1 MSKIN
6 VVRAGLAAG
15 LVSLAVSCACLAC
28 APAPAWAADG
38 AATAAAGETATATA
52 AATASE
58 KAPAG
63 LAGDSFEDGALAFG
77 GVGLTLPEGMEPR
90 LSGLQALAGSAD
102 DGLVVTVEKAS
113 FLTAPEGSDLAAAF
127 EAASAKAVSG
137 WSASSV
143 RAAGTR
149 DLGQGAV
156 AYLFEAE
163 VSGPYESQERADG
176 TTASA
181 LAEGGGDWSLTQAY
195 VALPTGGF
203 TLVQVATPADA
214 DEAAR
219 ARAEAVLGSLALAVA
234 DDKADGQ
241 ADEKAALP
249 EGTADAGGFTFKLP
263 QGLEGSD
270 GVWLGT
276 TDDVLVER
284 CGTLVQAADAASLT
298 DEGVKAVL
306 ASAAGEMGAEL
317 VGSSA
322 RELASGVT
330 VQVGVFSLASGS
342 QSYECVLVLVPVA
355 DGSYEGLMGVLDP
368 AAASSWA
375 GKMAELVDS
384 IEVVPAAQDA
394 QAGQEAQAADA
405 AQAAK

>member
-15 LVSLAVSCACLAC
+15 LVPLAVSCACLAC

-58 KAPAG
+58 KAPVG

-176 TTASA
+176 TTVSA

-214 DEAAR
+214 DEAAG

-234 DDKADGQ
+234 DDKDASQ

-276 TDDVLVER
+276 TDDVLVEG

-306 ASAAGEMGAEL
+306 ASAADEMGAEL

>member
-1 MSKIN
+1 
-6 VVRAGLAAG
+6 
-15 LVSLAVSCACLAC
+15 
-28 APAPAWAADG
+28 
-38 AATAAAGETATATA
+38 
-52 AATASE
+52 
-58 KAPAG
+58 
-63 LAGDSFEDGALAFG
+63 
-77 GVGLTLPEGMEPR
+77 MEPR

-143 RAAGTR
+143 KAAGTR
-149 DLGQGAV
+149 DLGRGAV

-276 TDDVLVER
+276 TDDVLVEG

>member
-15 LVSLAVSCACLAC
+15 LVPLAVSCACLAC

-181 LAEGGGDWSLTQAY
+181 LAEGGGDWTLTQAY

-276 TDDVLVER
+276 TDDVLVEG

-394 QAGQEAQAADA
+394 QAGQEAQAAAA

>member
-15 LVSLAVSCACLAC
+15 LVPLAVSCACLAC

-38 AATAAAGETATATA
+38 AATAAAGETATAT
-52 AATASE
+52 ATASE

-306 ASAAGEMGAEL
+306 ASAADEMGAEL

>member
-15 LVSLAVSCACLAC
+15 LVPLAVSCACLAC

-219 ARAEAVLGSLALAVA
+219 ARAEAVLDSLALAVA

-394 QAGQEAQAADA
+394 QAGQASQAADA

>member
-15 LVSLAVSCACLAC
+15 LVPLAVSCACLAC

-52 AATASE
+52 TATASE

-181 LAEGGGDWSLTQAY
+181 LAEGGGDWTLTQAY

-276 TDDVLVER
+276 TDDVLVEG

>member
-15 LVSLAVSCACLAC
+15 LVPLAVSCACLAC

-181 LAEGGGDWSLTQAY
+181 LAEGGGDWSLAQAY

>member
-1 MSKIN
+1 
-6 VVRAGLAAG
+6 
-15 LVSLAVSCACLAC
+15 
-28 APAPAWAADG
+28 
-38 AATAAAGETATATA
+38 
-52 AATASE
+52 
-58 KAPAG
+58 
-63 LAGDSFEDGALAFG
+63 
-77 GVGLTLPEGMEPR
+77 MEPR

-306 ASAAGEMGAEL
+306 ASAADEMGAEL

>member
-1 MSKIN
+1 MSKTN

-15 LVSLAVSCACLAC
+15 LVPLAVSCACLAC

-181 LAEGGGDWSLTQAY
+181 LAEGGGDWSLAQAY

-276 TDDVLVER
+276 TDDVLVEG
-284 CGTLVQAADAASLT
+284 CGTLVQAADAASL
-298 DEGVKAVL
+298 DEEGVKAVL

-405 AQAAK
+405 VQAAK

>member
-1 MSKIN
+1 MSKTN

-15 LVSLAVSCACLAC
+15 LVPLAVSCACLAC

-394 QAGQEAQAADA
+394 QAGQEAQAAAA

>member
-1 MSKIN
+1 MSKTN

-15 LVSLAVSCACLAC
+15 LVPLAVSCACLAC

-38 AATAAAGETATATA
+38 AATAAAGETATA

-394 QAGQEAQAADA
+394 QAGQEAQAAAA

>member
-1 MSKIN
+1 MSKTN

-15 LVSLAVSCACLAC
+15 LVPLAVSCACLAC

-52 AATASE
+52 TASE
-58 KAPAG
+58 KAPVG

-77 GVGLTLPEGMEPR
+77 GVGLTLPEGLEPR

-181 LAEGGGDWSLTQAY
+181 LAEGGGDWSLAQAY

-219 ARAEAVLGSLALAVA
+219 ARAEAVLDSLALAVA

-276 TDDVLVER
+276 TDDVLVEG

-405 AQAAK
+405 APAAK

>member
-1 MSKIN
+1 MSKTN

-15 LVSLAVSCACLAC
+15 LVPLAVSCACLAC